1 MQTPHWTAYLQA
13 LLTPVI
19 AFFAVYVAASQW
31 NTARNK
37 LRLDLF
43 EKRYA
48 VYEAAQKF
56 IGSIVTSGKVNND
69 NILTYMTATRAAK
82 WIVSHEVGEYL
93 ERELYTPAIELQT
106 LQSMLVGVP
115 VGEER
120 TKNVARQAAL
130 KTHFNAQYKQLDIW
144 FSAYLQLSH

>member
-31 NTARNK
+31 STARNK

-56 IGSIVTSGKVNND
+56 IGSIVTSGKVKD
-69 NILTYMTATRAAK
+69 DSVYEYMVATRAAK
-82 WIVSHEVGEYL
+82 WIVSPEVDEYL
-93 ERELYTPAIELQT
+93 QRELYNPALRLQVLQT
-106 LQSMLVGVP
+106 MLEGEP
-115 VGEER
+115 VGDVR
-120 TKNVARQAAL
+120 SQNSAQQLAL
-130 KTHFNAQYKQLDIW
+130 KTHFNAQYEQLDYW
-144 FSAYLQLSH
+144 FKAYLQLSH

>member
-48 VYEAAQKF
+48 VYEAAQRF
-56 IGSIVTSGKVNND
+56 IGSIVTSGTVKED
-69 NILTYMTATRAAK
+69 SILTYMIATRAAK
-82 WIVSHEVGEYL
+82 WIVSHEVDEYL
-93 ERELYTPAIELQT
+93 QRELYAPAIKLQT
-106 LQSMLVGVP
+106 LQSMLEGLP

-120 TKNVARQAAL
+120 TQNVARQAEF
-130 KTHFNAQYKQLDIW
+130 KIHFNAQYKQLDNW
-144 FSAYLQLSH
+144 FSAYLQLAH

>member
-1 MQTPHWTAYLQA
+1 MQTPHWTVYLQA

-31 NTARNK
+31 STARNK

-48 VYEAAQKF
+48 VYEAAQEF
-56 IGSIVTSGKVNND
+56 IASIVTSGKVND
-69 NILTYMTATRAAK
+69 ESMFTYMAATRAAK
-82 WIVSHEVGEYL
+82 WIVSHEVEEYL
-93 ERELYTPAIELQT
+93 ERELYTPALKLQT
-106 LQSMLVGVP
+106 LQSMLEGVP
-115 VGEER
+115 AGDER
-120 TKNVARQAAL
+120 TKNVARQLEL